1 MLRVQHQSQA
11 TKKGNGS
18 SHDKAVSNVI
28 SFLRE
33 NKIDCYTEW
42 YEDFTLDFNRQN
54 KLRFDYG
61 HSYDIA
67 CQKQGGFRFFFIEID
82 GEKHSKNNQKINDG
96 IAVKYANEVLKQ
108 EVFRLD
114 KRECLGDKEDREL
127 YLTRILW
134 KSIK

>member
-1 MLRVQHQSQA
+1 MKQKYQSET
-11 TKKGNGS
+11 TKKGSGTT
-18 SHDKAVSNVI
+18 HDKAVKNVI
-28 SFLRE
+28 KFLKE

-42 YEDFTLDFNRQN
+42 YESFILDFNRKN

-67 CQKQGGFRFFFIEID
+67 CQKQGAHRFFLIEID

-114 KRECLGDKEDREL
+114 KRECLGDKEDREV
-127 YLTRILW
+127 YLTRMLW
-134 KSIK
+134 RSIK